1 MSQAHLSE
9 EGPMFE
15 AILLPTDGSAGVKKA
30 FDCTVDLATKC
41 GSSVHVLFVAETV
54 YPGPWFS
61 YDVSK
66 EAREKILEAG
76 KDVVEKARDEL
87 QRRGVKRVDCLVRE
101 GHPAETILAY
111 AKEAGIDLIVMGT
124 RGRRGVERVL
134 MGSVT
139 REVVSLPAV
148 PVLVVRAAQT
158 DRKEPQ
164 RRFLEA
170 A

>member
-1 MSQAHLSE
+1 
-9 EGPMFE
+9 MFE
-15 AILLPTDGSAGVKKA
+15 EILLPTDGSKGVKRA
-30 FDCTVDLATKC
+30 CDCAVNLAQKC
-41 GSSVHVLFVAETV
+41 GSKVHVLFVAETV

-66 EAREKILEAG
+66 EAREKILDAG
-76 KDVVEKARDEL
+76 KDVVEKTREEL
-87 QRRGVKRVDCLVRE
+87 QRGGVKRVDCLVRE
-101 GHPAETILAY
+101 GHPAETILGY

-139 REVVSLPAV
+139 REVVSLSAV
-148 PVLVVRAAQT
+148 PVLVIRAT
-158 DRKEPQ
+158 PVDRKEPQ
-164 RRFLEA
+164 SRFLEA